1 MENIK
6 FSKEHQQE
14 IAQKLQKYF
23 DKNFD
28 YELGQFD
35 AGFLLD
41 FMRENIGIYFY
52 NQGVFDSQ
60 AILSKRI
67 DDIQDAIL
75 QLEKFPIK

>member
-1 MENIK
+1 
-6 FSKEHQQE
+6 
-14 IAQKLQKYF
+14 
-23 DKNFD
+23 
-28 YELGQFD
+28 
-35 AGFLLD
+35 
-41 FMRENIGIYFY
+41 MRENIGIYFY

>member
-14 IAQKLQKYF
+14 IVQKLQKY
-23 DKNFD
+23 FD